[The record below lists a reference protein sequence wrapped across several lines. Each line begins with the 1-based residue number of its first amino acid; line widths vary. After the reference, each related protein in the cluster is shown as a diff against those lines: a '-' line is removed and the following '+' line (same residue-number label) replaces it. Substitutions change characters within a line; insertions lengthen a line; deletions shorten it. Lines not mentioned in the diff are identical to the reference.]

1 MLYTYKYIFLQDKK
15 RTATASGFSFGTPSA
30 TETNASSFPT
40 GFSMNT
46 PPSFNFGAAS
56 TPAGPFQFA

>member
-1 MLYTYKYIFLQDKK
+1 MFQDKK
-15 RTATASGFSFGTPSA
+15 RTAGFSFGTPAAS
-30 TETNASSFPT
+30 ETNASSFPT
-40 GFSMNT
+40 SFSMNT